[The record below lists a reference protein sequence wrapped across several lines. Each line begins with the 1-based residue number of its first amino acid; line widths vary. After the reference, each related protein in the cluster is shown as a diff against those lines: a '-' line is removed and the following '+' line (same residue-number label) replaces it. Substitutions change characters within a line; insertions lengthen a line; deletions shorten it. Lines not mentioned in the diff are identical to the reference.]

1 MESRQFIV
9 NVGESGHR
17 IDRWLTQK
25 MPNLSRGQIKHLL
38 DHGKVLVNHRRV
50 LIAGWELESNDAV
63 EVRIPDGGVPEVHE
77 PASLRAPQGR
87 SNLPRRQEEIATVPA
102 GPRNDK
108 RIERVSPESIVSS
121 AKRFLEVLYE
131 DRDIIVVNKP
141 AGVLTEPKGDSPH
154 DHLLGMIK
162 GYLKRKHKE
171 SRGSYIKLLHR
182 LDKDT
187 SGVIVAAKSKVG
199 EQLEDQ
205 FRGHRIER
213 NYIAIVEGRVDQ
225 EEGVIDLPLEKGEF
239 EGGKKSRVAHNK
251 GEGKEAITRFRVKER
266 YSNATQLS
274 INVGTGR
281 THQVR
286 VHLSEKGH
294 PLIGDHTYGSKIRF
308 PRHALHATLLA
319 FKHPRTGKQ
328 ERFETKLP
336 QDLEKLID
344 QLRVHPETVI
354 IGNLPK
360 LSRC

>member
-9 NVGESGHR
+9 NAGESGHR

-63 EVRIPDGGVPEVHE
+63 EVRIPDGGVPEASRPEAPRHDRSPKPE
-77 PASLRAPQGR
+77 P
-87 SNLPRRQEEIATVPA
+87 
-102 GPRNDK
+102 
-108 RIERVSPESIVSS
+108 RVSPESIASS

-154 DHLLGMIK
+154 DHLLGMIR

-171 SRGSYIKLLHR
+171 SRGSYVKLLHR

-336 QDLEKLID
+336 QDLEKLVD
-344 QLRVHPETVI
+344 QLRGV
-354 IGNLPK
+354 
-360 LSRC
+360 